1 MKDLENRYC
10 GNEGNLKVDFDL
22 AVASLEDGGLIGSG
36 PYVAHNNVP
45 GSGIF
50 ILGAYSKREYVCLKE
65 AGYRAAASLREEKPR
80 PPGGRVNISGGFFN
94 NAQIAAGHQVNQ
106 TQRVSSKEDAA
117 KFLKNL
123 LQREC
128 GAIDDQVERDLQ
140 RLVSSAED
148 GNAGEAKPIFQ
159 KLFGLCS
166 EATKQV
172 GWGIVTELVTKA
184 LGL

>member
-10 GNEGNLKVDFDL
+10 ENGGNLKVDFEL
-22 AVASLEDGGLIGSG
+22 AVASLEDGGLIDSG
-36 PYVAHNNVP
+36 PYVAHDDMP
-45 GSGIF
+45 GIF
-50 ILGAYSKREYVCLKE
+50 ILGGYSKREYVCLKE
-65 AGYRAAASLREEKPR
+65 AGYRAAASLREENPR

-117 KFLKNL
+117 TFLRNL

-128 GAIDDQVERDLQ
+128 GAIDDQVERDL
-140 RLVSSAED
+140 RLLVSSAEH

-159 KLFGLCS
+159 RLFGLCS
-166 EATKQV
+166 DATKQV

-184 LGL
+184 LGI